1 MEPGRKREGE
11 NMNTEDETE
20 YCDCVPLWMTAALVM
35 GVWAIALAIV
45 ALAWEVAR

>member
-1 MEPGRKREGE
+1 MS
-11 NMNTEDETE
+11 EDTGQDVWHERGQRRHA
-20 YCDCVPLWMTAALVM
+20 VWMTAALIA

>member
-1 MEPGRKREGE
+1 
-11 NMNTEDETE
+11 MNTEDETE